1 MNYRI
6 QAIHAKMV
14 SSNCNFWRYT
24 YIRPMKLRKI
34 ITLAALILPALL
46 FAQEKNM
53 NFRKISQKEAK
64 SIMDSRKDIIILD
77 VRTRQEFSSGHIPNA
92 IVIPVEE
99 LTSSNE
105 MPGEL
110 NDKKK
115 TILVYCR
122 SGRRSTMAAQH
133 LARLGYENILEFG
146 GITTW
151 PYSITE
157 QP

>member
-1 MNYRI
+1 MI
-6 QAIHAKMV
+6 V
-14 SSNCNFWRYT
+14 SRNCNFWKYA
-24 YIRPMKLRKI
+24 YINFMKLKKN
-34 ITLAALILPALL
+34 ITLTTLILPILL
-46 FAQEKNM
+46 FAQGKNM
-53 NFRKISQKEAK
+53 NFRKISQEEAK
-64 SIMDSRKDIIILD
+64 SIMDSQNNIIILD

-105 MPGEL
+105 MPNEL
-110 NDKKK
+110 KDKKK

-133 LARLGYENILEFG
+133 LANMGYENILEFG

-151 PYSITE
+151 PYSITK